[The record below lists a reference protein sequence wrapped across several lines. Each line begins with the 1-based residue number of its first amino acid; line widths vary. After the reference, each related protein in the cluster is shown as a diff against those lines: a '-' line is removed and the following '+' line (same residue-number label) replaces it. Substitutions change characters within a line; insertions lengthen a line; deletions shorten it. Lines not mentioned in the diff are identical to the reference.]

1 MKMSFLIKLE
11 RLSLLSVI
19 LSSLF
24 CSSYS
29 AFADNVELDDRD
41 LKTLSKLDLLD
52 AKQVAGTAYKAG
64 LVTFA
69 YGSGI
74 PTVVCALLELTD
86 LAFEKGESILSVQLG
101 DSVRWNIE
109 SAISGSANDSV
120 EHLIVKPLEAG
131 LKTSML
137 ITTDRRTYH
146 IRLKSTEADFMPAVV
161 FSYPNSLKLPSKK
174 HYGDD
179 SYLQYTSN
187 YDSNEDHNDYSETN
201 SSLKYYSSV
210 QNVSYE
216 GNSRPALNVA
226 ATYNDSTQRRNYNYS
241 VDGDS
246 KIIPQNVYD
255 DGKRTF
261 IVMNNPINL
270 SYLPVLQEIS
280 SESFLFF
287 GEDKTNTINFTYFDN
302 TFVVDGI
309 YSHLR
314 LISKNGEEKQSADVV
329 RLES

>member
-1 MKMSFLIKLE
+1 MKMSVLIKLE

-24 CSSYS
+24 FSSYS
-29 AFADNVELDDRD
+29 AFADNVDLDDRD

-86 LAFEKGESILSVQLG
+86 LTFEKGESILSVQLG

-201 SSLKYYSSV
+201 SSLKNYSSV
-210 QNVSYE
+210 QKVSYE

-255 DGKRTF
+255 DGKRIF
-261 IVMNNPINL
+261 IVMNNPINS

-287 GEDKTNTINFTYFDN
+287 GEDKTNIINFTYFDN

>member
-1 MKMSFLIKLE
+1 MKMSVLIKLE

-19 LSSLF
+19 LSCLF

-29 AFADNVELDDRD
+29 AFADNVDLDDRD

-201 SSLKYYSSV
+201 SSLKNYSSV

-261 IVMNNPINL
+261 IVMNNPINS

-280 SESFLFF
+280 LESFLFF

>member
-1 MKMSFLIKLE
+1 MKMSVLIKLE

-19 LSSLF
+19 LSCLF

-29 AFADNVELDDRD
+29 AFADNVDLDDRD

-69 YGSGI
+69 YGAGI

-201 SSLKYYSSV
+201 SSLKNYSSV

-261 IVMNNPINL
+261 IVMNNPINS

>member
-1 MKMSFLIKLE
+1 MKMSVLIKLE

-19 LSSLF
+19 LSCLF
-24 CSSYS
+24 FSSYS
-29 AFADNVELDDRD
+29 AFADNVDLDDRD

-146 IRLKSTEADFMPAVV
+146 LRLKSTEADFMPAVV

-174 HYGDD
+174 HYGND
-179 SYLQYTSN
+179 SYLQYSSN

-201 SSLKYYSSV
+201 SSLKNYSSV

-261 IVMNNPINL
+261 IVMNNPINS

>member
-1 MKMSFLIKLE
+1 MKMSVIIKLE

-19 LSSLF
+19 LSCLF
-24 CSSYS
+24 FSSYS
-29 AFADNVELDDRD
+29 AFADNVDLDDRD

-201 SSLKYYSSV
+201 SSLKNYSSV

-216 GNSRPALNVA
+216 GNSRPALNVGVA
-226 ATYNDSTQRRNYNYS
+226 YNDSTQRRNYNYS

-261 IVMNNPINL
+261 IVMNNPINS

>member
-1 MKMSFLIKLE
+1 MKMSVLIKLE
-11 RLSLLSVI
+11 RLSILSVI

-24 CSSYS
+24 FSSYS
-29 AFADNVELDDRD
+29 AFADNVDLDDRD

-201 SSLKYYSSV
+201 SSLKNYSSV

-261 IVMNNPINL
+261 IVMNNPIN
-270 SYLPVLQEIS
+270 STYLPVLQEIS

>member
-1 MKMSFLIKLE
+1 MKMSVLIKLE
-11 RLSLLSVI
+11 RLSLLSAI
-19 LSSLF
+19 LSCLF

-29 AFADNVELDDRD
+29 AFADNVDLDDRD

-64 LVTFA
+64 LVTFT

-187 YDSNEDHNDYSETN
+187 YVSNEDHNDCSETN
-201 SSLKYYSSV
+201 SSLKNYSSV

-261 IVMNNPINL
+261 IVMNNPINS

>member
-1 MKMSFLIKLE
+1 MKMSVLIKLE

-24 CSSYS
+24 FSSYS

-201 SSLKYYSSV
+201 SSLKNYSSV

-261 IVMNNPINL
+261 IVMNNPINS

-314 LISKNGEEKQSADVV
+314 LISKNGEEKQSGDVV

>member
-1 MKMSFLIKLE
+1 MKMSVLIKLE

-19 LSSLF
+19 LSCLF

-29 AFADNVELDDRD
+29 AFADNVDLDDRD

-74 PTVVCALLELTD
+74 PTVICALLELTD

-120 EHLIVKPLEAG
+120 EHLIVKPFEAG

-201 SSLKYYSSV
+201 SSLKNYSSV

-261 IVMNNPINL
+261 IVMNNPINS

>member
-1 MKMSFLIKLE
+1 MKMSVLIKLE

-19 LSSLF
+19 LSCLF
-24 CSSYS
+24 FSSYS
-29 AFADNVELDDRD
+29 AFADNVDLDDRD

-137 ITTDRRTYH
+137 ITTDRRAYH

-187 YDSNEDHNDYSETN
+187 YDSNEDHNDCSETN
-201 SSLKYYSSV
+201 SSLKNYSSV

-261 IVMNNPINL
+261 IVMNNPINS

>member
-1 MKMSFLIKLE
+1 MKMSVIIKLE

-19 LSSLF
+19 LSCLF
-24 CSSYS
+24 FSSYS
-29 AFADNVELDDRD
+29 AFADNVDLDDRD

-74 PTVVCALLELTD
+74 PTVICALLELTD

-201 SSLKYYSSV
+201 SSLKNYSSV

-226 ATYNDSTQRRNYNYS
+226 TTYNDSTQRRNYNYS

-261 IVMNNPINL
+261 IVMSNPINS

>member
-1 MKMSFLIKLE
+1 MKMSVLIKLE

-19 LSSLF
+19 LSCLF

-29 AFADNVELDDRD
+29 AFADNVDLDDRD

-109 SAISGSANDSV
+109 SAISGSANDSI

-201 SSLKYYSSV
+201 SSLKNYSSV

-255 DGKRTF
+255 DGKRIF
-261 IVMNNPINL
+261 IVMNNPINS

>member
-1 MKMSFLIKLE
+1 M
-11 RLSLLSVI
+11 SVI

-29 AFADNVELDDRD
+29 AFADNVDLDDRD

-261 IVMNNPINL
+261 IVMNNPINS

>member
-1 MKMSFLIKLE
+1 MKMSVLIKLE
-11 RLSLLSVI
+11 RLSLLSAI
-19 LSSLF
+19 LSCLF

-29 AFADNVELDDRD
+29 AFADNVDLDDRD

-187 YDSNEDHNDYSETN
+187 YDSNEDHNDCSETN
-201 SSLKYYSSV
+201 SSLKNYSSV

-261 IVMNNPINL
+261 IVMNNPINS

-309 YSHLR
+309 YTHLR
-314 LISKNGEEKQSADVV
+314 LISKNDEEKQSADVV

>member
-1 MKMSFLIKLE
+1 MKMSVLIKLE

-19 LSSLF
+19 LSCLF
-24 CSSYS
+24 FSSYS
-29 AFADNVELDDRD
+29 AFADNVDLDDRD

-137 ITTDRRTYH
+137 ITTDRRAYH

-187 YDSNEDHNDYSETN
+187 YDSNEDHNDCSETN
-201 SSLKYYSSV
+201 SSLKNYSSV
-210 QNVSYE
+210 QNISYE

-261 IVMNNPINL
+261 IVMNNPINS

>member
-1 MKMSFLIKLE
+1 MKMSVLIKLE

-19 LSSLF
+19 LSCLF

-29 AFADNVELDDRD
+29 AFADNVDLDDRD

-261 IVMNNPINL
+261 IVMNNPINS

-314 LISKNGEEKQSADVV
+314 LISKNGEEKQSAEVV

>member
-1 MKMSFLIKLE
+1 MKMSVLIKLE

-19 LSSLF
+19 LSCLF
-24 CSSYS
+24 FSSYS
-29 AFADNVELDDRD
+29 AFADNVDLDDRD

-109 SAISGSANDSV
+109 SAISGSAYDSV

-187 YDSNEDHNDYSETN
+187 YDSNEDHNDCSETN
-201 SSLKYYSSV
+201 SSLKNYSSV

-261 IVMNNPINL
+261 IVMNNPINS

>member
-29 AFADNVELDDRD
+29 AFADNVDLDDRD

-120 EHLIVKPLEAG
+120 DHLIVKPLEAG

-261 IVMNNPINL
+261 IVMNNPINS

>member
-1 MKMSFLIKLE
+1 MSVLIKLE
-11 RLSLLSVI
+11 RLSLLSVV
-19 LSSLF
+19 LSCLF

-29 AFADNVELDDRD
+29 AFADNVDLDDRD

-187 YDSNEDHNDYSETN
+187 YESNEDHNDYSETN
-201 SSLKYYSSV
+201 SSLKNYSSV

-261 IVMNNPINL
+261 IVMNNPINS

>member
-1 MKMSFLIKLE
+1 MSVLIKLE
-11 RLSLLSVI
+11 RLSLLSVV
-19 LSSLF
+19 LSCLF

-29 AFADNVELDDRD
+29 AFADNVDLDDRD

-109 SAISGSANDSV
+109 SAISGSANDSI
-120 EHLIVKPLEAG
+120 EHLIVKPLEDG

-174 HYGDD
+174 HYGED

-187 YDSNEDHNDYSETN
+187 YDSNEDHNDYSDTN
-201 SSLKYYSSV
+201 SSLKNNSSV
-210 QNVSYE
+210 QNVSYDV
-216 GNSRPALNVA
+216 NSRPALNVA
-226 ATYNDSTQRRNYNYS
+226 TTYNDSTQKRNYNYS

-261 IVMNNPINL
+261 IVMNNPINS

>member
-29 AFADNVELDDRD
+29 AFADNVKLDDRD

-261 IVMNNPINL
+261 IVMNNPINS

>member
-1 MKMSFLIKLE
+1 MKMSVLIKLE

-19 LSSLF
+19 LSCLF
-24 CSSYS
+24 FSSYS
-29 AFADNVELDDRD
+29 AFADNVDLDDRD

-120 EHLIVKPLEAG
+120 EHLIVKPLEAD

-201 SSLKYYSSV
+201 SSLKNYSSV

-261 IVMNNPINL
+261 IVMNNPINS

>member
-1 MKMSFLIKLE
+1 MKMSVLIKLE

-19 LSSLF
+19 LSCLF
-24 CSSYS
+24 FSSYS
-29 AFADNVELDDRD
+29 AFADNVDLDDRD

-187 YDSNEDHNDYSETN
+187 YESNEDHNDYSETN

-261 IVMNNPINL
+261 IVMNNPINS

>member
-1 MKMSFLIKLE
+1 MKMSVLIKLE
-11 RLSLLSVI
+11 RLSLLSAI
-19 LSSLF
+19 LSCLF

-29 AFADNVELDDRD
+29 AFADNVDLDDRD

-261 IVMNNPINL
+261 IVMDNPINS

-309 YSHLR
+309 YTHLR
-314 LISKNGEEKQSADVV
+314 LISKNDEEKQSADVV

>member
-1 MKMSFLIKLE
+1 MKMSVLIKLE
-11 RLSLLSVI
+11 RLSILSVI

-24 CSSYS
+24 FSSYS
-29 AFADNVELDDRD
+29 AFADNVDLDDRD

-201 SSLKYYSSV
+201 SSLKNYSSV

-226 ATYNDSTQRRNYNYS
+226 TTYNDSTQRRNYNYS

-261 IVMNNPINL
+261 IVMNNPINS

>member
-1 MKMSFLIKLE
+1 MKMSVLIKLE
-11 RLSLLSVI
+11 RLSILSVI

-24 CSSYS
+24 FSSYS
-29 AFADNVELDDRD
+29 AFADNVDLDDRD

-201 SSLKYYSSV
+201 SSLKNYSSV

-261 IVMNNPINL
+261 IVMNNPINS

-280 SESFLFF
+280 SEIFLFF

>member
-1 MKMSFLIKLE
+1 MSVLIKLE
-11 RLSLLSVI
+11 RLSLLSVV
-19 LSSLF
+19 LSCLF

-29 AFADNVELDDRD
+29 AFADNVDLDDRD

-109 SAISGSANDSV
+109 SAISGSANDSI

-187 YDSNEDHNDYSETN
+187 YDSNEDHNDYSDTN
-201 SSLKYYSSV
+201 SSLKNNSSV

-216 GNSRPALNVA
+216 VNSRPALNVA
-226 ATYNDSTQRRNYNYS
+226 ATYNDSTQKRNYNYS

-261 IVMNNPINL
+261 IVMNNPINS

-287 GEDKTNTINFTYFDN
+287 GEDKTNIINFTYFDN

>member
-1 MKMSFLIKLE
+1 MKMSVLIKLE

-19 LSSLF
+19 LSCLF
-24 CSSYS
+24 FSSYS
-29 AFADNVELDDRD
+29 AFADNVDLDDRD

-179 SYLQYTSN
+179 SYLQYSSN

-216 GNSRPALNVA
+216 ENSRPALNVA

-261 IVMNNPINL
+261 IVMNNPINS

-280 SESFLFF
+280 TESFLFF
-287 GEDKTNTINFTYFDN
+287 GVDKTNTINFTYFDN

>member
-19 LSSLF
+19 LSCLF
-24 CSSYS
+24 FSSYS

-261 IVMNNPINL
+261 IVMNNPINS

-302 TFVVDGI
+302 TFVVDWI

>member
-11 RLSLLSVI
+11 RLSILSVI
-19 LSSLF
+19 LSSLIF
-24 CSSYS
+24 SSYS
-29 AFADNVELDDRD
+29 AFADNVDLDDRD

-187 YDSNEDHNDYSETN
+187 YESNEDHNDYSETN
-201 SSLKYYSSV
+201 SSLKNYSSV

-216 GNSRPALNVA
+216 ENSRPALNVA

-261 IVMNNPINL
+261 IVMNNPINS

>member
-1 MKMSFLIKLE
+1 MKMSVIIKLE

-19 LSSLF
+19 LSCLF
-24 CSSYS
+24 FSSYS
-29 AFADNVELDDRD
+29 AFADNVDLDDRD

-86 LAFEKGESILSVQLG
+86 LTFEKGESILSVQLG

-201 SSLKYYSSV
+201 SSLKNYSSV

-255 DGKRTF
+255 DGKRIF
-261 IVMNNPINL
+261 IVMNNPINS

>member
-1 MKMSFLIKLE
+1 MKMSVLIKLE
-11 RLSLLSVI
+11 RLSILSVI

-29 AFADNVELDDRD
+29 AFADNVDLDDRD

-74 PTVVCALLELTD
+74 PTVICALLELTD

-187 YDSNEDHNDYSETN
+187 YESNEDHNDYSETN
-201 SSLKYYSSV
+201 SSLKNYSSV

-261 IVMNNPINL
+261 IVMNNPINS